1 MNKIRLSAVCFFYAL
16 LSGCGDAYSA
26 TMDANSTGYIYFTGK
41 NDQDEPGGK
50 NCSLSIRQ
58 GETFMGDTA
67 CKNDEVYY
75 YRFENVPSA
84 TLITLDA
91 ENECRD
97 ASNKGDWQF
106 TLRSYINPTTTGWR
120 KVSDLQSLK
129 AGDIVTAGVMYEVG
143 YYHKGGIGG
152 KLSCVKIQP

>member
-1 MNKIRLSAVCFFYAL
+1 MNKITVSVVSCLCVL
-16 LSGCGDAYSA
+16 LSGFEAGHSA
-26 TMDANSTGYIYFTGK
+26 TPVIKDSAYIYFTGK

-50 NCSLSIRQ
+50 SCSLPIER
-58 GETFMGDTA
+58 GDTPMGDTA

-75 YRFENVPSA
+75 YRFDNVPSA

-97 ASNKGDWQF
+97 ASNPGDWQF

-129 AGDIVTAGVMYEVG
+129 SGDIVTAGVMYEQG
-143 YYHKGGIGG
+143 YYKKGDVAG
-152 KLSCVKIQP
+152 KLSCVRIQY